1 MMVYVDSLT
10 FVDTLLTEDVANVQV
25 NPGDRNHNT
34 LLLYVYNLLCF
45 KLLTAKFLISL
56 TSRVQ

>member
-34 LLLYVYNLLCF
+34 LLLYV
-45 KLLTAKFLISL
+45 
-56 TSRVQ
+56 